1 MDVAICPNE
10 TLLWQQLLT
19 VTGAALLK
27 YEPQPAPL
35 LVDGLPNQDP
45 WYKGQSSDGPMP
57 LRLMAVVPMV
67 SLLFTTPRPSE
78 RGILGPSRRGV
89 FSGCT

>member
-27 YEPQPAPL
+27 HEPQPAPL

-45 WYKGQSSDGPMP
+45 WYKGTVQYLSSDGVACSQ
-57 LRLMAVVPMV
+57 LA
-67 SLLFTTPRPSE
+67 
-78 RGILGPSRRGV
+78 SR
-89 FSGCT
+89 